1 MKHSGEFNLKFS
13 IWPMKNSVCGLKT
26 CLRAYFLYIR
36 KTGKYFVSEQNKSYV
51 VDPEV
56 SMKGQVRK
64 TVSRRDSKAQ
74 EHAEAVEQLIAPEL
88 L

>member
-1 MKHSGEFNLKFS
+1 MDLKILS
-13 IWPMKNSVCGLKT
+13 MQKT
-26 CLRAYFLYIR
+26 KTCILTRGNRVGNCLRAYFLYIR
-36 KTGKYFVSEQNKSYV
+36 KTGKYFVTEQNKSYV

-64 TVSRRDSKAQ
+64 TVSIRDSKAQ